1 MVSQTQQE
9 LQRVQSDVQRF
20 QTDLQQVKT
29 TVADRFSQ
37 EERTIEGTLSSARVE
52 IQDELSVFKN
62 DVQSQI
68 SSLESMIRNFFEQPR
83 VPTGVTTKSLA
94 SSTIMVVIPPPMV
107 WISPSERHRLSS
119 QGFDLDR
126 GNGCQDIVQ
135 NEISSCSKFWV
146 FPPNFHRIQVERF
159 WVFQSFEGFSW
170 IFYHEGIGQRK
181 WAVTS
186 DYSKETWFRQ
196 SLV

>member
-94 SSTIMVVIPPPMV
+94 SSTIM
-107 WISPSERHRLSS
+107 
-119 QGFDLDR
+119 
-126 GNGCQDIVQ
+126 
-135 NEISSCSKFWV
+135 
-146 FPPNFHRIQVERF
+146 
-159 WVFQSFEGFSW
+159 GFSW
-170 IFYHEGIGQRK
+170 IFFHEGIGQVIISYFSSRMSYPIFD
-181 WAVTS
+181 VTGYYENG
-186 DYSKETWFRQ
+186 DYHFVL
-196 SLV
+196 LVYIVDCIMESC